1 MHDLCYNHSVRF
13 FSGLGGLTKVKAR
26 KAFVLIAAVTLLC
39 LMVCAALAEPARVV
53 TPKGP
58 LNMRKT
64 PDDKGKLLESVPNK
78 SMVDVEEVGETWSK
92 ITYKKKSGYV
102 KTEYLKLPENMV
114 GKEIYSDEG
123 MLLMLTRPAEG
134 KESAAVA
141 LPVGAWEAVLVEKTE
156 GDWTKVSRDGVT
168 GYVETKALSYQKEE
182 PSGEIAWMK
191 EPAVAVQ
198 QTEVNVSANSKD
210 ESIATLNPGDEV
222 AVTLIEK
229 GQCLVIVSK
238 GVCGYV
244 PASALALSGPEDT
257 DEETDGMARTE
268 ALSKAEAALRKK
280 YKAFGKEKL
289 YGITAVENGYYR
301 CGFFNDQDQYLF
313 GALVDAEAGK
323 VAFIAHYDGFSVLT
337 HEAALLPEGEI
348 ELALSADTVAI
359 GDTIDITVNAWTLH
373 QAQYSLY
380 MNGTQIVESKPGAHF
395 MAAYR
400 PRQAGEYK
408 LYVTVTDEKGTYQT
422 AQADFTVDGGLPQK
436 GGAQEIYS
444 QKDGWWKDKR
454 YRHSSLAKSGC
465 AIFTLSHAL
474 NRMGHMEEAAL
485 PANLA
490 TKYAYC
496 LIPEEGTNNTLLIN
510 TAARDF
516 GFTTQGELINE
527 PEKIAKL
534 IREGTFFS
542 FSIARGHIAMVSGIS
557 GDGSMIR
564 VVDSAPLAT
573 FERIKDASQ
582 YYEKRPG
589 VYRAALT
596 LDDMPGARW
605 FFETDEYGGLEYW
618 LPMEYVA
625 KRGVRLIQPG
635 AAKE

>member
-1 MHDLCYNHSVRF
+1 M
-13 FSGLGGLTKVKAR
+13 
-26 KAFVLIAAVTLLC
+26 LLC
-39 LMVCAALAEPARVV
+39 LAACALAEPARVV

-78 SMVDVEEVGETWSK
+78 SMVEVEEVDGEWAK
-92 ITYKKKSGYV
+92 VTYKKKTGYG
-102 KTEYLKLPENMV
+102 KSAYLKLPENMA
-114 GKEIYSDEG
+114 GKEIYADEG
-123 MLLMLTRPAEG
+123 MLLMLVRPAEG

-141 LPVGAWEAVLVEKTE
+141 LPVGSWEAVLVEKTN

-182 PSGEIAWMK
+182 PSGEITWIK
-191 EPAVAVQ
+191 ERAQAVQ
-198 QTEVNVSANSKD
+198 QTEVLVSANPKA

-257 DEETDGMARTE
+257 DEETDGMTRTE

-280 YKAFGKEKL
+280 YKAFSKEKL
-289 YGITAVENGYYR
+289 YGVTAVENGFYR

-323 VAFIAHYDGFSVLT
+323 VAYIAQYDGFAVLT
-337 HEAALLPEGEI
+337 HEAELLPEGEI
-348 ELALSADTVAI
+348 ELSLSADTVAV
-359 GDTIDITVNAWTLH
+359 GEVVDITVNAWTLH
-373 QAQYSLY
+373 QAQYTLY
-380 MNGTQIVESKPGAHF
+380 MNGSQIVESKPGTHF
-395 MAAYR
+395 RAAYR
-400 PRQAGEYK
+400 PRQAGDYK

-422 AQADFTVDGGLPQK
+422 AQAEFTVDGSLEANDS
-436 GGAQEIYS
+436 AQEVYS

-474 NRMGHMEEAAL
+474 GRMGHTEEAAL
-485 PANLA
+485 PQNLA

-516 GFTTQGELINE
+516 GFTTQGELIND
-527 PEKIAKL
+527 PEKIAGL
-534 IREGTFFS
+534 IRKGVFFS
-542 FSIARGHIAMVSGIS
+542 FSIARSR
-557 GDGSMIR
+557 GS
-564 VVDSAPLAT
+564 
-573 FERIKDASQ
+573 
-582 YYEKRPG
+582 
-589 VYRAALT
+589 
-596 LDDMPGARW
+596 
-605 FFETDEYGGLEYW
+605 
-618 LPMEYVA
+618 
-625 KRGVRLIQPG
+625 RGRG
-635 AAKE
+635 SCR